1 MTTFK
6 SREKFVPPLKSALM
20 KPQDEKQQPRV
31 RTSDPEELAGVWKDF
46 LTAKFTPTELEKT
59 RSALDELP
67 ESGDETR
74 Q

>member
-1 MTTFK
+1 
-6 SREKFVPPLKSALM
+6 M